1 MIQKSPVKG
10 LLLLSLL
17 CVICVMTGL
26 LFGSKSLTV
35 HDVWQYFFSTIE
47 NYQQLVIHHRV
58 PRTLGALLCGAALGV
73 ASTLVQGLTKN
84 PLADTGLLGI
94 NAGASAAIVTLI
106 FVPSLPISPFFAAF
120 LGAVCVASFIS
131 VIGSSSRELN
141 FARLI
146 LVGAALSACLY
157 AYVQAVS
164 QLSPNAFEQY
174 KFWASGSFTGI
185 RYEEIY
191 QLSPYFV
198 ALIIMGGMLGKYVN
212 IIALGNDLA
221 RSVGVNVF
229 LIQIFIICTS
239 AGLSA
244 LTVAWVGPIA
254 FVGLGAVYLARWV
267 VGADY
272 RVLLWASMLTGASLL
287 TLADTL
293 ARIVISPSELS
304 TGIVTGFIGAPLLY
318 LSILHKRKGR

>member
-1 MIQKSPVKG
+1 MQKSLSIK
-10 LLLLSLL
+10 LLMLSLL
-17 CVICVMTGL
+17 CITCVMTGL

-35 HDVWQYFFSTIE
+35 HDIYLYFSSTVE
-47 NYQQLVIHHRV
+47 NYQQLVVHYRV
-58 PRTLGALLCGAALGV
+58 PRTLGALVCGAALGL
-73 ASTLVQGLTKN
+73 ASALVQGLTRN
-84 PLADTGLLGI
+84 PLVDTGLLGI

-106 FVPSLPISPFFAAF
+106 FVPSLTISPFLAAF

-131 VIGSSSRELN
+131 IIGSSSRELN
-141 FARLI
+141 CARLI

-174 KFWASGSFTGI
+174 KFWASGSFAGI
-185 RYEEIY
+185 RHEEILE
-191 QLSPYFV
+191 LSPYFIV
-198 ALIIMGGMLGKYVN
+198 LIVVGGLLGKYVN
-212 IIALGNDLA
+212 IIALSNDLA

-229 LIQIFIICTS
+229 LIQILIICTS

-244 LTVAWVGPIA
+244 LTVAWVGPVA
-254 FVGLGAVYLARWV
+254 FVGLGAVHLARWI
-267 VGADY
+267 VGVDY
-272 RVLLWASMLTGASLL
+272 RVLLWASMLAGASLL

-293 ARIVISPSELS
+293 ARVLLSPSELS

-318 LSILHKRKGR
+318 LSILHKRRRG